1 MARAD
6 AEGARVYE
14 TLLKRAHDDP
24 AILAFW
30 LGGSRGM
37 GRATQYS
44 DYDVGI
50 LVADEAYDEFRRELG
65 FDGSFQADWRPGI
78 DLSIATFSSGSSPS
92 PISSSTSWQVSCIT
106 LARGS

>member
-6 AEGARVYE
+6 PEGARTYE

-37 GRATQYS
+37 GRATQHS
-44 DYDVGI
+44 DYDIGI
-50 LVADEAYDEFRRELG
+50 LVADQAYDEFRSELG
-65 FDGSFQADWRPGI
+65 LDGSTLDRSALGKPTLDR
-78 DLSIATFSSGSSPS
+78 
-92 PISSSTSWQVSCIT
+92 STD
-106 LARGS
+106 G